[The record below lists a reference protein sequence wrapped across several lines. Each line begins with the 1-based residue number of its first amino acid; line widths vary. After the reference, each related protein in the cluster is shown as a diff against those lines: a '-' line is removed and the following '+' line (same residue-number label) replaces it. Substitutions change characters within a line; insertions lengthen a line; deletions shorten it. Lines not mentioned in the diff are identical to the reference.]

1 MATADRP
8 RSALLWIPRLGR
20 TKHRVVRVHAGRTT
34 NSIQHIGPESI
45 PRACNSDR
53 FAGDS
58 SSHSR
63 VSTEVTRARANGGR
77 GPTLRA
83 TVSPARGRRDDG
95 RRAVWVFG
103 PAMICG
109 TYTWR
114 NQRVF
119 MADSRTTGTH
129 CRVLA

>member
-1 MATADRP
+1 R
-8 RSALLWIPRLGR
+8 
-20 TKHRVVRVHAGRTT
+20 T

-58 SSHSR
+58 SSQSS
-63 VSTEVTRARANGGR
+63 VSTEVTLAMANGGR

-83 TVSPARGRRDDG
+83 TVSPARGRCGDG
-95 RRAVWVFG
+95 RRAVWVFV

-109 TYTWR
+109 TYAWR

-119 MADSRTTGTH
+119 MTDTRPTGPH